1 MAEVGHSGSQA
12 AQLVQSSVTM
22 VLAMG
27 FLLSAR
33 KERNGTAFPTQLA
46 RLAPRRGEKELS
58 CWREVGDLRELALL
72 RGAPPEPQK
81 VREKTGEIQS

>member
-27 FLLSAR
+27 FLLSSR
-33 KERNGTAFPTQLA
+33 KERNGAAFPTQPA
-46 RLAPRRGEKELS
+46 RLAPRRAEKELS
-58 CWREVGDLRELALL
+58 
-72 RGAPPEPQK
+72 
-81 VREKTGEIQS
+81 